1 MASLSL
7 LEGIGM
13 KKMLVKSLFAVL
25 LLAAAAA
32 HASSG
37 GEGGGA
43 LYAKLGTFTVNLR
56 NISEFLQVDIS
67 VKLPAPQV
75 LDTIKMHLPN
85 VKHEIILLLSSQD
98 AREISTVAGKQ
109 KLIKETKEAVNKVLK
124 ADPKDGVSDVL
135 FESFVIQ
142 Q

>member
-1 MASLSL
+1 
-7 LEGIGM
+7 M
-13 KKMLVKSLFAVL
+13 KKMLVKTLFAVL
-25 LLAAAAA
+25 LLAASGS
-32 HASSG
+32 HAESG
-37 GEGGGA
+37 GGGA
-43 LYAKLGTFTVNLR
+43 LYAKLGTFTVNLQ

-109 KLIKETKEAVNKVLK
+109 KLMKETKETVNKVLK
-124 ADPKDGVSDVL
+124 VDPKDGISDVL